1 MRCRVDGPDGPCP
14 ERKCW
19 ASKPAMNYIFRAP
32 KFPLLLDTGSEL
44 VHAKT
49 RSQFEKR
56 VASLDLRDKEKLT
69 IIDRTAQGFSLYPE
83 KMIVAPDIRIR
94 RWTKAGVIDLY
105 NQRRMPGAPE
115 LGKRSLGNRSLEK
128 VVSEVVELL
137 AGSAQAG
144 SR

>member
-1 MRCRVDGPDGPCP
+1 
-14 ERKCW
+14 
-19 ASKPAMNYIFRAP
+19 MNYVFRAP
-32 KFPLLLDTGSEL
+32 KFPLLLDTGREL

-49 RSQFEKR
+49 RLQFEKR
-56 VASLDLRDKEKLT
+56 VAAIEPRGKQELT
-69 IIDRTAQGFSLYPE
+69 IVDCTAQGFALYPE
-83 KMIVAPDIRIR
+83 TMIVAPDILNR

-137 AGSAQAG
+137 ASSPQAV

>member
-1 MRCRVDGPDGPCP
+1 
-14 ERKCW
+14 
-19 ASKPAMNYIFRAP
+19 MNYVFRAP
-32 KFPLLLDTGSEL
+32 KFPLLLDIGSEL

-49 RSQFEKR
+49 RSQFAKR
-56 VASLDLRDKEKLT
+56 VAALDLRGSQKLA
-69 IIDRTAQGFSLYPE
+69 IIDRTAQGFALYPE

-94 RWTKAGVIDLY
+94 RWTKAGIIDLY

-128 VVSEVVELL
+128 VVSEVIELL
-137 AGSAQAG
+137 ASSAQEG